1 MIINLFQNKTRSS
14 ARHEFSATTMANNSN
29 YKQVKINL
37 TGVFASI
44 KTVDELKYVA
54 QSLVNQVSDAF
65 KVRKSQLTPSTE
77 GEKSAEVVSIEATA
91 PAKTETTKAQTKGT
105 KTTKAP
111 TKPAAKTESKKAET
125 KKSDKEEV
133 KQVLISNLTKEDIK
147 RMGIRFELYSE
158 KCISLTGETKSIKEQ
173 IKKLAGGH
181 WNHTRQCWFLKK
193 DNGAK
198 LAKMMGQKVYKKAE

>member
-1 MIINLFQNKTRSS
+1 MIINLFQNKTKNSS

-37 TGVFASI
+37 TKVFASI

-54 QSLVNQVSDAF
+54 QSLVNQVNDAF
-65 KVRKSQLTPSTE
+65 EVRKSQLTPSTE

-91 PAKTETTKAQTKGT
+91 PAKTETTKAQTKNT
-105 KTTKAP
+105 KTTKAS
-111 TKPAAKTESKKAET
+111 TKPAAKTET

-147 RMGIRFELYSE
+147 KMGVKFVQYSE
-158 KCISLTGETKSIKEQ
+158 KCVSLTGETRPIKDD
-173 IKKLAGGH
+173 IKKIAGGH
-181 WNHTRQCWFLKK
+181 WNSSRKCWFIKN
-193 DNGAK
+193 DNGHQLAK
-198 LAKMMGQKVYKKAE
+198 LMGCKVYKKAE